1 MTDLAGFDRAWR
13 TKLSREL
20 DRVAGESPR
29 REIMQGEDLLG
40 RSPTVGEITA
50 WTREMLDRLEARL
63 DESERKDVL
72 NACGCWTGADGLRD
86 LRELYEETRDLDL
99 VLEKAGEGLDAFLRE
114 TGASEAVLDEVHA
127 RGWGW
132 PGRRDGNTI
141 HVTKIP
147 FEGSIEAFFA
157 ESDLEK
163 RRAMSYC
170 HCPRVRD
177 ALKAGERLP
186 KSYCHCSA
194 GFYKKNYEEI
204 LQQPVDVEIV
214 ETVLSGDEVCAFAIH
229 LSPNVSSGER

>member
-1 MTDLAGFDRAWR
+1 VTDLATFDRAWR
-13 TKLSREL
+13 AKLSREL
-20 DRVAGESPR
+20 DRVSGEPSR
-29 REIMQGEDLLG
+29 REIMQDESLLRED
-40 RSPTVGEITA
+40 PTAEEITA
-50 WTREMLDRLEARL
+50 WTREMLDRMEARL
-63 DESERKDVL
+63 GEAEQKDVL
-72 NACGCWTGADGLRD
+72 NACGCWTGAEGLHD
-86 LRELYEETRDLDL
+86 LRVLYEQTRDLDL
-99 VLEKAGEGLDAFLRE
+99 VLEKACEGLDAFLRA

-132 PGRRDGNTI
+132 PGRREGNTI
-141 HVTKIP
+141 YVTKIP

-157 ESDLEK
+157 ESDPEK

-204 LQQPVDVEIV
+204 LRQPVDVEIL
-214 ETVLSGDEVCAFAIH
+214 ETVLSGDEVCSFAVH
-229 LSPNVSSGER
+229 LPPSVAPGEG